1 MGAAVKFSEDFARIV
16 RMPRREVSRER
27 GEWLSKKLSPLLLT
41 AAGKRHPVWSKGL
54 NFLQALSIDEAV
66 EQDGAYLQ
74 LPVGA
79 GKTLLTWLFAY
90 IFDAENPVLVVP
102 ESLIEKTHLEFAG
115 YRKYWVTPARPP
127 RVLGLRQLTQEH
139 NVNLL
144 RRIGADLYLLDE
156 VDVLKNQNSSM
167 TKRIARDI
175 DERDVRTVAMSGT
188 GGRFSILDISH
199 MLTWALKENAPV
211 PLDFEELE
219 RWADALDE
227 RSTFE
232 GFGKARKRRTAP
244 GKLLELARITGADFD
259 LSAEE
264 YEDLPE
270 IGLARATFRKRL
282 NQTRGCII
290 SDTDSCDKKLTIKLS
305 TAPRDGVIEE
315 AFREFREHNMSP
327 AGEDVIDS
335 LQFWALSDA
344 IGAGYCPRWKKPPP
358 DWWADARK
366 DYVKLCAHIIR
377 RTAYSQ
383 NPKDTA
389 KAVRNAFGEHPIIK
403 EWMNVKNEWKG
414 KRETIWHSSSVVN
427 AAAKWARAT
436 HGIVWTKSLAFGE
449 ALADATGLPFYGAE
463 GEDAAGRSIER
474 DDGGRTI
481 ICSIASNMRGRNLQD
496 RWWRNLVIGGVQSAR
511 YNEQLFGRTHR
522 FGQEHDVT
530 QNILLTSGGS
540 LYSFQRAIIEAR
552 FVHATQGHRQK
563 LLRATHIPCVLPSN
577 EERWAVDN
585 AA

>member
-16 RMPRREVSRER
+16 RMPSREVSRER
-27 GEWLSKKLSPLLLT
+27 GEWLSKKLSKLLLT
-41 AAGKRHPVWSKGL
+41 ERGKREGWAL
-54 NFLQALSIDEAV
+54 NWLQALSIDEAV

-74 LPVGA
+74 LPVGS

-90 IFDAENPVLVVP
+90 IFDAENAVLVVP
-102 ESLIEKTHLEFAG
+102 ESLIEKTHIEFAT
-115 YRKYWVTPARPP
+115 YRKFWATPARPP
-127 RVLGLRQLTQEH
+127 RVLGLRQLTQET

-175 DERDVRTVAMSGT
+175 DERNVRTVAMTGT

-199 MLTWALKENAPV
+199 LVTWALKENAPL
-211 PLDFEELE
+211 PLDFDELE

-232 GFGKARKRRTAP
+232 GFGKGRKRRTAP
-244 GKLLELARITGADFD
+244 GVLFDLARVVQNDCDIP
-259 LSAEE
+259 L
-264 YEDLPE
+264 EDLGE
-270 IGLARATFRKRL
+270 VDLARHTFRKRL
-282 NQTRGCII
+282 TSTRGCII
-290 SDTDSCDKKLTIKLS
+290 SDTDSCDKALTIKLH
-305 TAPRDGVIEE
+305 TAPRDGIIEA
-315 AFREFREHNMSP
+315 AFKEFKQHNMSP

-335 LQFWALSDA
+335 LQCWALDSA
-344 IGAGYCPRWKKPPP
+344 IGEGHCPRWIKPPP
-358 DWWADARK
+358 DWWADARRN
-366 DYVKLCAHIIR
+366 YVKLCAKIIR
-377 RTAYSQ
+377 RTAYST

-389 KAVRNAFGEHPIIK
+389 KAVRNAFGDHPVIQ
-403 EWMNVKNEWKG
+403 EWADLKGEWKG
-414 KRETIWHSSSVVN
+414 KRETIWHSSSVVH
-427 AAAKWARAT
+427 AAAKWARQN
-436 HGIVWTKSLAFGE
+436 HGIVWTKSLAFGA
-449 ALADATGLPFYGAE
+449 ALADATGLSFYGAE
-463 GEDAAGRSIER
+463 GLDAGGRSIER
-474 DDGGRTI
+474 DDGGRTV

-496 RWWRNLVIGGVQSAR
+496 RWWLNYVVGGVQSAR

-522 FGQEHDVT
+522 FGQAHDVT

-540 LYSFQRAIIEAR
+540 LYSFERAIVEAR

-563 LLRATHIPCVLPSN
+563 LLRAKHIPCVLPSN
-577 EERWAVDN
+577 EERWVVDN

>member
-1 MGAAVKFSEDFARIV
+1 MGAAVKLSEDFTRIA
-16 RMPRREVSRER
+16 RMPSREVSRER
-27 GEWLSKKLSPLLLT
+27 GEWLSKKISPLLLT
-41 AAGKRHPVWSKGL
+41 ELGKRKGWKL
-54 NFLQALSIDEAV
+54 NWLQSLSIDEAV

-90 IFDAENPVLVVP
+90 IFDAENAVLVVP
-102 ESLIEKTHLEFAG
+102 ESLIEKTHYEFG
-115 YRKYWVTPARPP
+115 QYRKYWVTPKRPP

-139 NVNLL
+139 NLNLL

-175 DERDVRTVAMSGT
+175 DERNVRTVAMTGT

-199 MLTWALKENAPV
+199 LVTWALKENAPV
-211 PLDFEELE
+211 PLDFDELE
-219 RWADALDE
+219 IWADALDE

-244 GKLLELARITGADFD
+244 GKLLELARVTGADFD
-259 LSAEE
+259 IEE
-264 YEDLPE
+264 EDVPE
-270 IGLARATFRKRL
+270 IGWARAAFRKRL
-282 NQTRGCII
+282 TSTRGCII
-290 SDTDSCDKKLTIKLS
+290 SDTDSCDKALTIKLT
-305 TAPRDGVIEE
+305 TAPRDAVIEA
-315 AFREFREHNMSP
+315 AFHEFRAHDISP

-335 LQFWALSDA
+335 LQFWALEDA
-344 IGAGYCPRWKKPPP
+344 IGAGYCPRWVKQPP

-366 DYVKLCAHIIR
+366 GYVKLCASIIR
-377 RTAYSQ
+377 RTAYSS

-389 KAVRNAFGEHPIIK
+389 KAVRHAFGEHPIIQ
-403 EWMNVKNEWKG
+403 EWIDVKDKWKG
-414 KRETIWHSSSVVN
+414 KRETVWHSASVVK
-427 AAAKWARAT
+427 AAAAWARKT
-436 HGIVWTKSLAFGE
+436 HGIVWTKSLAFGG

-463 GEDAAGRSIER
+463 GLDAAGRSIER
-474 DDGGRTI
+474 DDGGRTV

-496 RWWRNLVIGGVQSAR
+496 RWWNNLVIGGVQSAR

-530 QNILLTSGGS
+530 QNIMLTSGGS
-540 LYSFQRAIIEAR
+540 LYSFERAIIEAR

-563 LLRATHIPCVLPSN
+563 LLRAKHIPCVLPSN
-577 EERWAVDN
+577 EERWVAKD